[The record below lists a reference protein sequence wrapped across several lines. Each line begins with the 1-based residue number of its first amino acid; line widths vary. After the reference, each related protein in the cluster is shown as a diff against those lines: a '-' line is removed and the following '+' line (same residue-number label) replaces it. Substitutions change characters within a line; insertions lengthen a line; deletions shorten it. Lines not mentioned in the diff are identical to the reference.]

1 MSEDELPEHVRHRP
15 PSALEHPRPVIIAC
29 PQFKSQINL
38 SRLVR
43 LVSCCAINHIVTTG
57 TGKIDPKVARN
68 GAELVQIERR
78 RSLAPRLSELKQ
90 AGYRLVGLEQTTNS
104 QSLYDYR
111 FPHRMVFVLGHERL
125 GITPDILPLL
135 DDVVEIPVYG
145 LPYSYNVVTAATMA
159 MYEYCRQFPQ
169 G

>member
-1 MSEDELPEHVRHRP
+1 MSTADQPEHVRHRP
-15 PSALEHPRPVIIAC
+15 PTALDQPRPVIIAC

-43 LVSCCAINHIVTTG
+43 LVSCCAIYQIVTEG
-57 TGKIDPKVARN
+57 SGKIDPKVARD
-68 GAELVQIERR
+68 GAGIVSIERR
-78 RSLAPRLSELKQ
+78 RSLAPRLAELKRE
-90 AGYRLVGLEQTTNS
+90 GYRLVGLEQTTRS
-104 QSLYDYR
+104 QSLYEYR
-111 FPHRMVFVLGHERL
+111 FPQKMVFVLGHERL
-125 GITPDILPLL
+125 GITEEIMSLL

-159 MYEYCRQFPQ
+159 MYEYCRQYPK

>member
-1 MSEDELPEHVRHRP
+1 
-15 PSALEHPRPVIIAC
+15 
-29 PQFKSQINL
+29 
-38 SRLVR
+38 
-43 LVSCCAINHIVTTG
+43 
-57 TGKIDPKVARN
+57 
-68 GAELVQIERR
+68 
-78 RSLAPRLSELKQ
+78 LSELKQ

-104 QSLYDYR
+104 RSLYEYR

-125 GITPDILPLL
+125 GITADILPLL

>member
-1 MSEDELPEHVRHRP
+1 MNNAEQPEHVRHRP
-15 PSALEHPRPVIIAC
+15 PTALDQPRPVIIAC

-43 LVSCCAINHIVTTG
+43 LVSCCAIYQIVAEG
-57 TGKIDPKVARN
+57 SGKIDPKVARD
-68 GAELVQIERR
+68 GAGIVSIERR
-78 RSLAPRLSELKQ
+78 RSLAPRLAELKRE
-90 AGYRLVGLEQTTNS
+90 GYRLVGLEQTTRS
-104 QSLYDYR
+104 QSLYEYR
-111 FPHRMVFVLGHERL
+111 FPHKMVFVLGHERL
-125 GITPDILPLL
+125 GITEEILPLL

-159 MYEYCRQFPQ
+159 LYEYCRQYPQ